1 MEKKITE
8 DEAVKEIWKR
18 TPVESNTVTVQ
29 TPAFTLWQW
38 ATCVLLIVSL
48 VFMAGYFSKDT
59 FVQDRIEEIQR
70 FEHSKKA
77 NDAKISELQ

>member
-1 MEKKITE
+1 
-8 DEAVKEIWKR
+8 
-18 TPVESNTVTVQ
+18 
-29 TPAFTLWQW
+29 
-38 ATCVLLIVSL
+38 
-48 VFMAGYFSKDT
+48 MAGYFSKDT